1 MKAIE
6 VFPYLLY
13 KVPNSQER
21 VIIKDI
27 LESVKGVQRVN
38 FHGSEIQVQ
47 YSMYLISKE
56 KIDDV
61 LFQHGFY
68 RSVYHKKGLF
78 RRFKYEIQKKHYHKI
93 GSRSLQY
100 HDLN

>member
-1 MKAIE
+1 MKASE

-13 KVPNSQER
+13 KVPSARER

-27 LESVKGVQRVN
+27 LENVKGVQRVN

-47 YSMYLISKE
+47 YSMYIISKE
-56 KIDDV
+56 KIDDI

-68 RSVYHKKGLF
+68 RSVYHKEGLL
-78 RRFKYEIQKKHYHKI
+78 RRFAYEMKQYPANRP
-93 GSRSLQY
+93 GSRHLQY

>member
-1 MKAIE
+1 MKASE

-13 KVPNSQER
+13 KVPNAQER
-21 VIIKDI
+21 VVIKDI
-27 LESVKGVQRVN
+27 LENVRGVQRVS
-38 FHGSEIQVQ
+38 FHGPEIQVQ

-56 KIDDV
+56 KIDDI
-61 LFQHGFY
+61 LFQQGFY
-68 RSVYHKKGLF
+68 RSVYHKEGLF
-78 RRFKYEIQKKHYHKI
+78 RRFEYEIQKKDTHQV